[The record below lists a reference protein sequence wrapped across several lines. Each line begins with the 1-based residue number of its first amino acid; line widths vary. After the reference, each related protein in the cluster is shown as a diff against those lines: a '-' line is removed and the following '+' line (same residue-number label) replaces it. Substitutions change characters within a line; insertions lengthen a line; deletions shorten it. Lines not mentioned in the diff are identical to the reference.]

1 MILIVGGSG
10 SGKSAY
16 AEHVCGKLAGA
27 SKKYYI
33 ATMRCEGEEGA
44 KRVEKHRRMREG
56 KSFITIECATDISKA
71 LDNEGD
77 IEDSVVLLEDL
88 SNLVANEFF
97 DIGFDEIYGEAKAET
112 KVEKSMHNDLEAYS
126 RKIIDKVYGDITELA
141 KKVRRLVVVSDNIF
155 EDGLRYDEV
164 TKLYMEALGSINVK
178 LAENA
183 NCVAE
188 VVMGVPLFVK
198 GSLS

>member
-44 KRVEKHRRMREG
+44 KRVEKHRSMREG

-97 DIGFDEIYGEAKAET
+97 CDEFYEMYGEAK
-112 KVEKSMHNDLEAYS
+112 VVKSRSSDLEAYS
-126 RKIIDKVYGDITELA
+126 RKIIDKVYGDITELS

-155 EDGLRYDEV
+155 EDGFEYDEV
-164 TKLYMEALGSINVK
+164 TKQYMETLGSINVK

-183 NCVAE
+183 DCVAE
-188 VVMGVPLFVK
+188 VVAGVPLFVK
-198 GSLS
+198 GSLN

>member
-56 KSFITIECATDISKA
+56 KSFITIECATEISKA
-71 LDNEGD
+71 LDNEVD
-77 IEDSVVLLEDL
+77 IEASVVLLEDL

-97 DIGFDEIYGEAKAET
+97 DIDFDEIYGEAKD
-112 KVEKSMHNDLEAYS
+112 EKSMSSDLEAYS
-126 RKIIDKVYGDITELA
+126 KKISDKIFDDITRLS
-141 KKVRRLVVVSDNIF
+141 KKVRKLVVVSDNIF
-155 EDGLRYDEV
+155 EDGFKYDEV
-164 TKLYMEALGSINVK
+164 TKTYMETLASINVK
-178 LAENA
+178 LAKTA
-183 NCVAE
+183 DCVAE
-188 VVMGVPLFVK
+188 VVVGMAMLIK
-198 GSLS
+198 GNIE